1 MHLLLT
7 ISGWTGTASNI
18 DFNKEL
24 NVLHRL
30 RHPNVVAFY
39 GGVSN
44 AGGDDSTPEH
54 EIRRCIVLERCQGSV
69 WQMLTTHGRPGPAE
83 SREPGTAKLNFP
95 TRVRYA
101 LDAAKG
107 MVFLHQHDIIH
118 HDLKSS
124 NLLVASD
131 KLRTVKIC
139 DFSLSDLFSQS
150 VASGDDHFHDE
161 ESGTLG
167 WIAPEKM
174 GSGLV
179 TKKVDVYSFAMILW
193 ELLHAAKPFEDELFG
208 DNVSDA
214 MRKIRMVDLL
224 KTEQR
229 PDVDETLRE
238 WYAVSEQAWAEFV
251 ALMRAC
257 WRQEPADRPD
267 FTAVRTELETL
278 RQSLLAELSGGASPR
293 PSAVQNIG
301 VGTPRAKKL
310 GRTLNSF
317 LRGSS

>member
-1 MHLLLT
+1 
-7 ISGWTGTASNI
+7 
-18 DFNKEL
+18 
-24 NVLHRL
+24 
-30 RHPNVVAFY
+30 
-39 GGVSN
+39 
-44 AGGDDSTPEH
+44 
-54 EIRRCIVLERCQGSV
+54 
-69 WQMLTTHGRPGPAE
+69 MLTTHGRPGPAE

-224 KTEQR
+224 NACSVAPLCKPCCSLSTSCVWSPAHSSR
-229 PDVDETLRE
+229 AVWPLASISSRLRGG
-238 WYAVSEQAWAEFV
+238 
-251 ALMRAC
+251 
-257 WRQEPADRPD
+257 P
-267 FTAVRTELETL
+267 
-278 RQSLLAELSGGASPR
+278 SLLSRCLSY
-293 PSAVQNIG
+293 
-301 VGTPRAKKL
+301 
-310 GRTLNSF
+310 
-317 LRGSS
+317 